1 MTEHS
6 KNSLGDR
13 IRSLWE
19 EGGKFHKYW
28 PLFEAFDTFLFSLG
42 TRTKKAPHVRDT
54 LDLKRVM
61 TIVIYALVP
70 ATCFG
75 IYNIGAQTRMVHG
88 MEPNFFLACWS
99 GLLVF
104 IPLLIISYGVGMFWE
119 ILFSVIRKEE
129 VSEGFLVSGLLIPLI
144 VPPTIPWWQLVVAVT
159 FAVILGKEVFGGT
172 GMNIVNPALAA
183 RAFLFFAY
191 PAQISGDSV
200 WVNLDKGKQVIDTFT
215 GATPLALGAVS
226 KEMGVTA
233 SQAITGQFDFWNCF
247 LGFIPGS
254 IGETSKLAIL
264 IGAAILIYSGI
275 GSWKVMAGC
284 LAGLFG
290 TAWLMNLLAGPDAVG
305 MVTMSPQ
312 HHLLVGGFLF
322 GVVFM
327 ATDPVSS
334 PETSS
339 GKWVYG
345 ILIGMMTVMIRVTN
359 PAYPEGTMLAILLLN
374 VFAPLIDY
382 VVVRFNVRSRRVRYA
397 Q

>member
-1 MTEHS
+1 MTEQS
-6 KNSLGDR
+6 KNKLGDR

-19 EGGKFHKYW
+19 KDGKFHKYW
-28 PLFEAFDTFLFSLG
+28 PLFDAFDTFLFSIG
-42 TRTKKAPHVRDT
+42 KRSSRAPHVRDA

-75 IYNIGAQTRMVHG
+75 IYNIGVQSRLAHG
-88 MEPNFFLACWS
+88 MESDFLLSVWT

-119 ILFSVIRKEE
+119 IVFSVIRKEE

-172 GMNIVNPALAA
+172 GMNVVNPALIT

-191 PAQISGDSV
+191 PAQISGDAV
-200 WVNLDKGKQVIDTFT
+200 WFKLEKGKQLVDAFT
-215 GATPLALGAVS
+215 GATPLAIGAAS
-226 KEMGVTA
+226 KEMGVSASTA
-233 SQAITGQFDFWNCF
+233 IFNQFDMQQCF
-247 LGFIPGS
+247 IGFIPGS

-264 IGAAILIYSGI
+264 IGALVLIFTGI
-275 GSWKVMAGC
+275 GSWKIMTGC
-284 LAGLFG
+284 MVGLFG
-290 TAWLMNLLAGPDAVG
+290 TSWIMNMVSGSDAVG
-305 MVTMSPQ
+305 MVALSPIQ
-312 HHLLVGGFLF
+312 HLMVGGFLF

-327 ATDPVSS
+327 ATDPVTS
-334 PETSS
+334 PETSA
-339 GKWVYG
+339 GKWVFG
-345 ILIGMMTVMIRVTN
+345 ILIGLMTVSIRVAN

-382 VVVRFNVRSRRVRYA
+382 VVVKINIRSRRLRYA

>member
-1 MTEHS
+1 MTS
-6 KNSLGDR
+6 KKNLGEK

-19 EGGKFHKYW
+19 EGGRFHKYW

-42 TRTKKAPHVRDT
+42 TRTSRAPHVRDS

-75 IYNIGAQTRMVHG
+75 IYNIGVQSRMAHG
-88 MEPNFFLACWS
+88 LEPDFLLSVWT

-104 IPLLIISYGVGMFWE
+104 VPLLIISYGVGMFWE
-119 ILFSVIRKEE
+119 IVFSVIRREE
-129 VSEGFLVSGLLIPLI
+129 VSEGYLVTGLLIPLI
-144 VPPTIPWWQLVVAVT
+144 VPPTIPWWQLVVAIT

-172 GMNIVNPALAA
+172 GMNVVNPALAA

-191 PAQISGDSV
+191 PAQISGDGV
-200 WVNLDKGKQVIDTFT
+200 WFKLVKGRAVVDAFT
-215 GATPLALGAVS
+215 GATPLALGAAS
-226 KEMGVTA
+226 KDMGLTA
-233 SQAITGQFDFWNCF
+233 ADAITRQYSFMDSF

-264 IGAAILIYSGI
+264 IGAALLIYSGVA
-275 GSWKVMAGC
+275 SWKIMVGC
-284 LAGLFG
+284 LAGLCG
-290 TAWLMNLLAGPDAVG
+290 TTWIMNLLAGPDSTG
-305 MVTMSPQ
+305 MTTLSPL
-312 HHLLVGGFLF
+312 HHLLLGGFLF

-345 ILIGMMTVMIRVTN
+345 ILIGVMTATIRVIN

-382 VVVRFNVRSRRVRYA
+382 VALRINIRSRRLRYA